1 MRPHPISLI
10 TLTLTLLLAACVP
23 IPPAPPPTAAPLPT
37 PTPAP
42 AAETKAGFS
51 DLASG
56 FAKIDQS
63 DDVQQYAQ
71 LLDEIDA
78 CMQAARLREEVNAD
92 LSDSEIVAVTIYFA
106 GLFSMAQLFA
116 SQFESAFP
124 QNSPVGDGGE
134 IDSSTYQL
142 LEMALSA
149 CQPSEPE

>member
-10 TLTLTLLLAACVP
+10 TLALTLLLAACVP
-23 IPPAPPPTAAPLPT
+23 IPATPPATVAPLPT
-37 PTPAP
+37 PAPTP
-42 AAETKAGFS
+42 ETKAGFS

-63 DDVQQYAQ
+63 GDVQHYAQ

-78 CMQAARLREEVNAD
+78 CMQAARFREEQNVD

-116 SQFESAFP
+116 SQFETAFP
-124 QNSPVGDGGE
+124 QNSPVGDDGV
-134 IDSSTYQL
+134 IDSSTYEL

-149 CQPSEPE
+149 CQSGEPE

>member
-10 TLTLTLLLAACVP
+10 TLALTLLLAACVP
-23 IPPAPPPTAAPLPT
+23 IPPTPPATVAPL

-63 DDVQQYAQ
+63 GDIQKYAH

-78 CMQAARLREEVNAD
+78 CMQAARFEEEQNVD

-116 SQFESAFP
+116 SQFETAFP
-124 QNSPVGDGGE
+124 QNSPVGDDGV
-134 IDSSTYQL
+134 IDSSTYEL

-149 CQPSEPE
+149 CQPGEPE

>member
-1 MRPHPISLI
+1 MKLHPIALI
-10 TLTLTLLLAACVP
+10 TLSLTLLLTACVP
-23 IPPAPPPTAAPLPT
+23 IPASPPAIPT
-37 PTPAP
+37 P

-56 FAKIDQS
+56 FAKIDRS
-63 DDVQQYAQ
+63 DDVQPYAQ

-116 SQFESAFP
+116 SQFETAFP
-124 QNSPVGDGGE
+124 QNSPVGENGK
-134 IDSSTYQL
+134 IDSSTYEL

-149 CQPSEPE
+149 CQPSEPQ